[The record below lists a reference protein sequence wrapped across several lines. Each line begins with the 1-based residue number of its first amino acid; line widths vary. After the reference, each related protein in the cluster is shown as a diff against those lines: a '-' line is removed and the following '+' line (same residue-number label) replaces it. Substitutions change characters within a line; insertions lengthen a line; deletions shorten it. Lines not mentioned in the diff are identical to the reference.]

1 MMSVLAASDA
11 DAACFPAAP
20 MLSPEIAD
28 MLVVLRLR
36 NLQMMLACISGRRR
50 IPTAALYNRCKQ
62 RRRILDRFVAGS

>member
-1 MMSVLAASDA
+1 MTSVLAASDA
-11 DAACFPAAP
+11 DAAWFPAAP
-20 MLSPEIAD
+20 ILSPEVAD

-36 NLQMMLACISGRRR
+36 NLQMMPACISGRWR